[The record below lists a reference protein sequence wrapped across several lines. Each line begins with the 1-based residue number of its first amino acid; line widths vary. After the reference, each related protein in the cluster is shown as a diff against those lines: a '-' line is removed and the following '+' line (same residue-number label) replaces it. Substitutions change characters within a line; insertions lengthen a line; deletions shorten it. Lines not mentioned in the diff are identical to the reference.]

1 MPVIDDD
8 IKKND
13 CNIKYIFKYIIYL
26 RLESKIIKLK
36 ILEIKYSLIEDGNI
50 KHELLC
56 KTVVGDDYYLLDMKY
71 YQIAF
76 TDDYKRLYRILYYN
90 QGDLFDSTTY
100 YNDSC
105 VEVKKFLPIY
115 DYERKLEEKYNNAL
129 KLQKK
134 RKEEINNYNLY

>member
-1 MPVIDDD
+1 MIAIDDD
-8 IKKND
+8 IKRND
-13 CNIKYIFKYIIYL
+13 SIIKYIFKFIIYL
-26 RLESKIIKLK
+26 RLDSNVLKLK
-36 ILEIKYSLIEDGNI
+36 ILEIKYSLNDDGTF

-100 YNDSC
+100 YNDLC

-134 RKEEINNYNLY
+134 RKEKINNYNLY